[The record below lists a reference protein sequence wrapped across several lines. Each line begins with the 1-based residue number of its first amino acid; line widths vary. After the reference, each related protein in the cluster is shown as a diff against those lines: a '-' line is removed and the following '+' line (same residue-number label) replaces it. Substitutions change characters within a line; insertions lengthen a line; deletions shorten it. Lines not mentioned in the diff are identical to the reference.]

1 MVFLSV
7 ERSIQPLCLPGTDLA
22 EAPPHHCWFL
32 TSQKGCVGVLQG
44 WCLIPSTSVHESGCL
59 DDTAQVKFPLSSRLR
74 GPPLWIL
81 VLRAKSS
88 AQCPRRAR
96 DWVCCW
102 LAQLASCLPS
112 NKSYLVWVM
121 AKVSSLRSEWLVP
134 SPKWNIYVTLSSLKE
149 HRGRSGG
156 RT

>member
-22 EAPPHHCWFL
+22 GAPHHCWFL

-59 DDTAQVKFPLSSRLR
+59 DDKHRLSSLCSGLR
-74 GPPLWIL
+74 GPPLWTL

-88 AQCPRRAR
+88 VQCPWRAR

-112 NKSYLVWVM
+112 NKSYLVWAM
-121 AKVSSLRSEWLVP
+121 AKVSPLRSEWLVP
-134 SPKWNIYVTLSSLKE
+134 SPKWNIYITLSSLKE